1 MVWWARRRNPNVP
14 EDPGTL
20 ADLAWWF
27 ASGQG
32 NVSQAGGPRAPRG
45 PLPHQPFPNRRAPI
59 SDVGTS
65 TELPLPPVYE
75 NDPDPRPCPPGFV
88 RRQQPPF
95 DCGRVP
101 QVVDP
106 DHGGTRDCATD
117 DECENPELHRKCGFT
132 LDGRREY
139 WNGRECAPAW
149 TPNPFTPLPVRIASA
164 VLHRLAASFLG
175 DLGSPA
181 PKRAPRPSRR
191 PPPRR
196 RPPPPKRP
204 PARPARPPPVRRTP
218 RTIPNIPGLPADF
231 PSPTL
236 NPIDFI
242 LREWQLYTRP
252 LGERS
257 GNRRRGGAR
266 TRARFPP
273 MPPISLPAPGPIPV
287 DIPTPARSTPNARP
301 DPFPPA
307 VPSPGRSPAP
317 SPRPAPRPARAAPA
331 RLINPLIS
339 ALLSAPLYGSPGS
352 LPSPRL
358 RPRSQPQPRLRELSQ
373 PSSPLTPSQQPGVGL
388 QPGRVTVASPEGN
401 PCEVRV
407 REQRRKQRQRRKQCQ
422 KFTTKTIRVCADR
435 S

>member
-32 NVSQAGGPRAPRG
+32 NVSQAGGPRGPRG

-59 SDVGTS
+59 SDVGTP
-65 TELPLPPVYE
+65 TFVDEELPPVDE
-75 NDPDPRPCPPGFV
+75 TPAEDRHCGPNQVPDQYGGCSFIPR
-88 RRQQPPF
+88 
-95 DCGRVP
+95 
-101 QVVDP
+101 VVDP
-106 DHGGTRDCATD
+106 ETGAPRYCETD
-117 DECENPELHRKCGFT
+117 DECENPGEHRKCGVG
-132 LDGRREY
+132 LDGKQEF
-139 WNGRECAPAW
+139 WNGRECAPPW
-149 TPNPFTPLPVRIASA
+149 TPNPFLPIPVRIASA

-175 DLGSPA
+175 DLGAPA

-191 PPPRR
+191 PAPRR
-196 RPPPPKRP
+196 RAPPPKRP

-273 MPPISLPAPGPIPV
+273 MPPITLPAPGSIPI
-287 DIPTPARSTPNARP
+287 DITTPARSTPNARP
-301 DPFPPA
+301 DPFPATTPRTA
-307 VPSPGRSPAP
+307 PAP
-317 SPRPAPRPARAAPA
+317 TPRPAARPRVAPGA
-331 RLINPLIS
+331 PRINALVS
-339 ALLSAPLYGSPGS
+339 ALLSAPLFASPGA

-358 RPRSQPQPRLRELSQ
+358 RPGTQTQPRLRELSQ